1 VQRDTQPV
9 APDTN
14 LVHPLDGV
22 GRHRHTIDFCA
33 QCAPAILDLAAV
45 SVEMQYGMTGSYFD
59 ILQTDHYAGIAPDGH
74 LS

>member
-1 VQRDTQPV
+1 M
-9 APDTN
+9 
-14 LVHPLDGV
+14 
-22 GRHRHTIDFCA
+22 GRHRHTVDFCA

-45 SVEMQYGMTGSYFD
+45 SVEVQYGMTGSYFD